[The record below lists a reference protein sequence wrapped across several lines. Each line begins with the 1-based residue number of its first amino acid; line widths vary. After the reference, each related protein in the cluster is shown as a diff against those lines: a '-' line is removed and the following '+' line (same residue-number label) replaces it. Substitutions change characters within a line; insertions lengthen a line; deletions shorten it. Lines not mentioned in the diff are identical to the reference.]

1 MIGRCKQ
8 KSVMIHLSHN
18 GGAFMEFQLYY
29 TEQGQGTPF
38 VLLHGNGESSDYFS
52 HQIEHF
58 SKTYRVIAVDTR
70 GHGKSPRGDAPF
82 TLAQFVEDLKQLLD
96 YLEL

>member
-1 MIGRCKQ
+1 
-8 KSVMIHLSHN
+8 
-18 GGAFMEFQLYY
+18 MEFQLYY

-70 GHGKSPRGDAPF
+70 GAWKISKGRRSFYIGTVCGRFKTVAGLPGI
-82 TLAQFVEDLKQLLD
+82 EKD
-96 YLEL
+96 YFAGF

>member
-1 MIGRCKQ
+1 
-8 KSVMIHLSHN
+8 
-18 GGAFMEFQLYY
+18 MEFQLYY

-70 GHGKSPRGDAPF
+70 GMENLQGE
-82 TLAQFVEDLKQLLD
+82 TLLLHWHS
-96 YLEL
+96 LWKI